1 MSQENPS
8 EEDVNQ
14 GTVVVSNLDSSVSNE
29 ELCHIFGSY
38 GEIKQVILLLFFFRE
53 RKTALL
59 NACFRSINALMLYLI
74 PDP

>member
-38 GEIKQVILLLFFFRE
+38 GEIKQVILLLFFFFE
-53 RKTALL
+53 KEKLL
-59 NACFRSINALMLYLI
+59 CSMLVLDRLML
-74 PDP
+74 